1 MLTFSAAA
9 IQVVLWQSTDLAVN
23 IVSEDEEG
31 NKEVTISVSNK
42 AGSTLLFYENDQ
54 VSGKIEYLSENGWV
68 EYCDVYYTVNNIQAI
83 SPEYGGTF
91 AELAPG
97 EDWDI
102 VIPSDK
108 VEGMKS
114 GTYRVKMTYI
124 TKNKYN
130 KYLNNAYDAYKY
142 ESESSIESESDI
154 DSSLDEESE
163 VIGENAGFT
172 NMNGNTESESVIEKE
187 EPAEEFLAS
196 SLSEVFIK
204 TFEYVAPEQMVR
216 AISFENEVSGVIS
229 DDADCSIASVIIEYS
244 EN

>member
-1 MLTFSAAA
+1 MLSFSVAA
-9 IQVVLWQSTDLAVN
+9 IQVVLWQSTDLAVD

-54 VSGKIEYLSENGWV
+54 VSGKIEYLSEDGWV
-68 EYCDVYYTVNNIQAI
+68 EYCNVYYTVNNTQAI

-108 VEGMKS
+108 VDGMKS
-114 GTYRVKMTYI
+114 GTYRIKMTYI

-130 KYLNNAYDAYKY
+130 KYLNNSYDAYKN
-142 ESESSIESESDI
+142 ESESSIEDESDI
-154 DSSLDEESE
+154 DSDIKDESE
-163 VIGENAGFT
+163 TTDENSGYI
-172 NMNGNTESESVIEKE
+172 NMNGNADNGVSESEE
-187 EPAEEFLAS
+187 ESKEEFLAS

-204 TFEYVAPEQMVR
+204 TFEYVAPDQMVR
-216 AISFENEVSGVIS
+216 AISFDGEVSDGAFDGTDPYETSVVI
-229 DDADCSIASVIIEYS
+229 ENS